1 MTAWRGRGPTKAARI
16 ALLATALLLAGV
28 ARAQSGRGY
37 IELGGGYK
45 TGDFGTAVRTDLYYG
60 SLALGFVSER
70 YQASVTIP
78 YLHLSE
84 RDGGASASG
93 VGDVVLRGSRVI
105 VPETASGFSLDGAL
119 AVKFPTADE
128 SRGLGTGEADYGAFV
143 GAHRRAGSLKFSISA
158 GYIKVGDPPGI
169 DYNDIV
175 LYGLGVSKLYG
186 TRGVYA
192 AIEGRRATV
201 AGAKN
206 PRELSVGYFE
216 VLSARSA
223 LRAQAFAGLNNG
235 GPDFGVGAWWVRWI
249 D

>member
-1 MTAWRGRGPTKAARI
+1 VTAWRGGLAKAAGT

-28 ARAQSGRGY
+28 ARAQNGRGY
-37 IELGGGYK
+37 VELGGGYK

-60 SLALGFVSER
+60 TLALGYLSER

-84 RDGGASASG
+84 RNGGASESG
-93 VGDVVLRGSRVI
+93 IGDVILRGGRVL
-105 VPETASGFSLDGAL
+105 VPDSGAGFSLDGAL

-128 SRGLGTGEADYGAFV
+128 NRGLGTGETDYGVFV
-143 GAHRRAGSLKFSISA
+143 GAHQRAGSLKFSLSA
-158 GYIKVGDPPGI
+158 GYIKVGDPPGV

-192 AIEGRRATV
+192 AVEGRRAMV
-201 AGAKN
+201 AGAKD

-216 VLSARSA
+216 ALSARSA
-223 LRAQAFAGLNNG
+223 LRTQAFVGLNNG
-235 GPDFGVGAWWVRWI
+235 GPDFGVGAWWVRWT